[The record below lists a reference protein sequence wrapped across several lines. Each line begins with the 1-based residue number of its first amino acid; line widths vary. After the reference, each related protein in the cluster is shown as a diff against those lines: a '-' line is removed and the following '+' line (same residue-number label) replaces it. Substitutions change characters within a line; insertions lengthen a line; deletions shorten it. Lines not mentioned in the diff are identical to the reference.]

1 MTSVDPAT
9 PLDGL
14 RALEVQLDHEV
25 ERVAIGA
32 LPLRAPL
39 AFLHA
44 MLDNLAFGDRMTGGP
59 PQPERYEAGVGRLFG
74 TWAALRHCPVEMG
87 GTYQQALEMCGSA
100 DDIVR
105 QLQLLMG
112 YGHLCELMPEVH
124 AGVLNVSGDHVRG
137 FALSHASAELQRFE
151 VLDYMLLALGSPMI
165 VGPMFLDPECAVST
179 ARRGLVPHKA
189 CNQLRA
195 EGARRREQYVR
206 LMEEPPLLTSTGFT
220 AATGATRNE
229 FRRVQAALFALAD
242 IHVSLAN
249 THYGFRLRPGSRD
262 TQDSDGWRAME
273 YASAAWPWEAL
284 LDWLAHVAAADRST
298 VERLLSFFAF
308 DPASSDAR
316 MVGDGY
322 WPPLTRIGDEVLIA
336 PALLRRLLMERNI
349 LYALNRTDPQRL
361 EDLVSRHLEPQLLDD
376 FQRLFERDACFQVAR
391 EIAFPGGEIDLAVY
405 DASSN
410 TVLQCQAKAALP
422 PQGARMTSRVQQRAL
437 EGLRQLRTF
446 RDLDPSQREETLG
459 RAFGRSVCGAEL
471 HDALLTRSCLGRAP
485 LWTAAEGVALLS
497 PSLLALLGSRR
508 RVLGGQLE
516 FRTLADDGI
525 VLLEEMAGSVS
536 ARWTVYPVLIGDHVL
551 DVPMLDTSPDV
562 MTTWRIRAVAARIGR
577 DDLAARPMP

>member
-1 MTSVDPAT
+1 M
-9 PLDGL
+9 
-14 RALEVQLDHEV
+14 
-25 ERVAIGA
+25 AICG

-44 MLDNLAFGDRMTGGP
+44 MFDNLAFGDRMTAGP
-59 PQPERYEAGVGRLFG
+59 PQPGQYEAGVAHLFG

-87 GTYQQALEMCGSA
+87 GNYQQALEMCGSG
-100 DDIVR
+100 DDMVR

-112 YGHLCELMPEVH
+112 YGQLCELMPEVH
-124 AGVLNVSGDHVRG
+124 AGVFNVSGDGVRG
-137 FALSHASAELQRFE
+137 FSLAHASADLQRFE

-165 VGPMFLDPECAVST
+165 VGPIFLDPACAVST
-179 ARRGLVPHKA
+179 ARCGLDPHEA
-189 CNQLRA
+189 CIQLRA
-195 EGARRREQYVR
+195 EGAHRREQYVR

-249 THYGFRLRPGSRD
+249 AHYGFRLRPGSAE
-262 TQDSDGWRAME
+262 TQDREGWRAME
-273 YASAAWPWEAL
+273 YASATWPWEAL

-308 DPASSDAR
+308 DPVSSDVR

-336 PALLRRLLMERNI
+336 PALLRSLLMERNV
-349 LYALNRTDPQRL
+349 LYVLNRTDPKRFD
-361 EDLVSRHLEPQLLDD
+361 DLVSRHLEPQLLDD
-376 FQRLFERDACFQVAR
+376 FQRLFERDASFQMAR
-391 EIAFPGGEIDLAVY
+391 EIAFPGGEIDLAVH

-446 RDLDPSQREETLG
+446 RDLDPSQRDETLG

-497 PSLLALLGSRR
+497 PNLLALLGSRR
-508 RVLGGQLE
+508 RVLGGQLQ
-516 FRTLADDGI
+516 FGTLAEDGI
-525 VLLEEMAGSVS
+525 VLLEEMAESVN
-536 ARWTVYPVLIGDHVL
+536 ACWTVKPVVIGPHVL

-562 MTTWRIRAVAARIGR
+562 MTTWRIRAVAARVGR
-577 DDLAARPMP
+577 DDLATRPIP